1 MQNEFTTMLNIILR
15 IVSNFTFLVIY
26 SRYFRARNCQNFSME
41 TLNASVLGDLKTF
54 MNTDEFIEFMDEA
67 HQKLHQQA
75 PALLGCIA
83 EKNWG
88 EARRLAHRLKGT
100 LGSLGCDK
108 LFAALHSLEEGLR
121 QTPPLLPQAQDMAEL
136 DLIIQSTLQALQQ
149 AYALEPAATDKSI
162 SCL

>member
-1 MQNEFTTMLNIILR
+1 
-15 IVSNFTFLVIY
+15 
-26 SRYFRARNCQNFSME
+26 ME
-41 TLNASVLGDLKTF
+41 TLNASVLGELKTF

-83 EKNWG
+83 EKNCD

-121 QTPPLLPQAQDMAEL
+121 QTPPLLPQAQAMAEL
-136 DLIIQSTLQALQQ
+136 DLTIQATLQALQK
-149 AYALEPAATDKSI
+149 AYALEPAATDKSRI
-162 SCL
+162 DFMRRSQSWRHFAIY